1 MIAGNKE
8 LAIENYKKFA
18 EIDPTNINGAKI
30 FEKLKSK
37 NLLKFMALLNSSYIY
52 FILTF
57 ILCFLSCKNTSE
69 RHYSFAE
76 EQLSTTILSDSI
88 MSCVKYHENLI
99 AFTNATI
106 VDGTGTSIKQN
117 QTVIIENGIFK
128 EMGIHSDIKIP
139 QNAKTINLKGKTII
153 PGIVGMHN
161 HLHIPRFPDVGD
173 VAAKLYLASGVTTIQ
188 TCGAASPY
196 NELELSKRI
205 KDAKQVG
212 PEIIPS
218 APFIT
223 GQGGN
228 PNMIIPRDTKHLKD
242 TMQHW
247 LDQDVKWFKVYR
259 NTNPNDLKT
268 IIEVA
273 HNNDAKVRGHL
284 CSITF
289 EEATKLGID
298 AIEHGLNSTSDF
310 RTNKFYGQC
319 NGGREYMDELIIN
332 STEVKR
338 LQQLMIDNKVFLTST
353 VAIYEASIPN
363 RAFAD
368 KRTIKVMSP
377 FLQNQY
383 KERRASFN
391 KQINDSIRNNRLKR
405 IMEFEYQYYK
415 MGGLLCAGVD
425 AGRHVLPGFGDQRNY
440 ELLIETGFT
449 TEEAVQIMTGNGAK
463 ALDRQDIGTIQ
474 VGKRADFVI
483 LNGNL
488 ENDAS
493 TIKNVETVFKEGV
506 GYNSKKILEKI
517 TGKFGME

>member
-1 MIAGNKE
+1 M
-8 LAIENYKKFA
+8 F
-18 EIDPTNINGAKI
+18 INHSICQYI
-30 FEKLKSK
+30 FIVFL
-37 NLLKFMALLNSSYIY
+37 
-52 FILTF
+52 
-57 ILCFLSCKNTSE
+57 LCFSSCKNTTESKIIVNKQNNE
-69 RHYSFAE
+69 NKS
-76 EQLSTTILSDSI
+76 IKLSDSLKPYI
-88 MSCVKYHENLI
+88 KYNKDLL

-106 VDGTGTSIKQN
+106 VDGTGKAIKQN
-117 QTVIIENGIFK
+117 QTLIIEDGIFK
-128 EMGIHSDIKIP
+128 DMGNDTDIKVP
-139 QNAKTINLKGKTII
+139 QNAKTINLEGKTII

-228 PNMIIPRDTKHLKD
+228 PNMIVPRDTEHLKD
-242 TMQHW
+242 TMKHW
-247 LDQDVKWFKVYR
+247 LDQGVKWFKVYR

-273 HNNDAKVRGHL
+273 HNNQAKVRGHL

-310 RTNKFYGQC
+310 RTDKEYGIC
-319 NGGREYMDELIIN
+319 GGGREYMDELIIDSPN
-332 STEVKR
+332 VKR

-353 VAIYEASIPN
+353 VSIYEASIPN

-383 KERRASFN
+383 KERRASFD
-391 KQINDSIRNNRLKR
+391 KQMNDSIRNNRLKR
-405 IMEFEYQYYK
+405 IMEFEYQFYK

-425 AGRHVLPGFGDQRNY
+425 AGRHVIPGFGDQRNY
-440 ELLIETGFT
+440 ELLIEAGFS
-449 TEEAVQIMTGNGAK
+449 TEEAIQIMTGNGAK
-463 ALDRQDIGTIQ
+463 ALKRTDIGTIQ
-474 VGKRADFVI
+474 VGKRADLVI

-488 ENDAS
+488 EKDA
-493 TIKNVETVFKEGV
+493 TVIKNAETVFKKGI
-506 GYNSKKILEKI
+506 GYNPESILENMKGEF
-517 TGKFGME
+517 GK

>member
-1 MIAGNKE
+1 MS
-8 LAIENYKKFA
+8 L
-18 EIDPTNINGAKI
+18 TNSPYLYYILPFI
-30 FEKLKSK
+30 F
-37 NLLKFMALLNSSYIY
+37 
-52 FILTF
+52 
-57 ILCFLSCKNTSE
+57 CFLSCKNTTESKKFVDKQNNE
-69 RHYSFAE
+69 N
-76 EQLSTTILSDSI
+76 QIIKLSDSLRPYI
-88 MSCVKYHENLI
+88 KYHEDFM

-106 VDGTGTSIKQN
+106 VDGTGKAIKQN
-117 QTVIIENGIFK
+117 QTVIIDNGIFK
-128 EMGIHSDIKIP
+128 AVGNSADIKIP
-139 QNAKTINLKGKTII
+139 RNTKTINLKEKTII

-205 KDAKQVG
+205 KESKQIG

-223 GQGGN
+223 GQSGN
-228 PNMIIPRDTKHLKD
+228 PNMIIPRDIGHLKD

-259 NTNPNDLKT
+259 NTNPDDLKT
-268 IIEVA
+268 IIEFA
-273 HNNDAKVRGHL
+273 HNNQAKVRGHL

-310 RTNKFYGQC
+310 RTNKDYGQC
-319 NGGREYMDELIIN
+319 NGGREYMDELIID
-332 STEVKR
+332 SPEVKR

-353 VAIYEASIPN
+353 LSVFEASIPN

-377 FLQNQY
+377 FLQDQY
-383 KERRASFN
+383 KERRASFD
-391 KQINDSIRNNRLKR
+391 KQMNDSIRNNRLKR
-405 IMEFEYQYYK
+405 IIEFEYQFYK

-440 ELLIETGFT
+440 ELLIEAGFS
-449 TEEAVQIMTGNGAK
+449 TEEAIQVMTGNGSK
-463 ALDRQDIGTIQ
+463 ALKRQDIGTIQ

-488 ENDAS
+488 ENDAG
-493 TIKNVETVFKEGV
+493 TIKNVETVFKEGI
-506 GYNSKKILEKI
+506 GYNSKKIFERI

>member
-1 MIAGNKE
+1 MFI
-8 LAIENYKKFA
+8 NYSRYQY
-18 EIDPTNINGAKI
+18 I
-30 FEKLKSK
+30 FII
-37 NLLKFMALLNSSYIY
+37 LLF
-52 FILTF
+52 
-57 ILCFLSCKNTSE
+57 CFSSCKD
-69 RHYSFAE
+69 
-76 EQLSTTILSDSI
+76 TTKNKVFVDKQNNENQNIKLSDSLLPYI
-88 MSCVKYHENLI
+88 KHNEDLI
-99 AFTNATI
+99 VFTNVTV
-106 VDGTGTSIKQN
+106 VDGTGKSLKQN

-128 EMGIHSDIKIP
+128 DMGNDTDIKVP

-153 PGIVGMHN
+153 PGIIGMHN

-196 NELELSKRI
+196 NELKLSNRI

-228 PNMIIPRDTKHLKD
+228 PNMIIPRDTEHLKD
-242 TMQHW
+242 TMKHW
-247 LDQDVKWFKVYR
+247 LDQGVKWFKVYR
-259 NTNPNDLKT
+259 NTNPDDLKT

-273 HNNDAKVRGHL
+273 HNNQAKVRGHL

-310 RTNKFYGQC
+310 RTNKDYGQC
-319 NGGREYMDELIIN
+319 NGGREYMDDLIIN
-332 STEVKR
+332 SPKVKQ
-338 LQQLMIDNKVFLTST
+338 LQQLMIDNKVLLTST
-353 VAIYEASIPN
+353 VSIYEASIPN

-383 KERRASFN
+383 KERRASFD
-391 KQINDSIRNNRLKR
+391 KQMNDSIRNNRLKR
-405 IMEFEYQYYK
+405 IMEFEYQFYK

-440 ELLIETGFT
+440 ELLIEAGFS
-449 TEEAVQIMTGNGAK
+449 TEETIQIMTGNGAK
-463 ALDRQDIGTIQ
+463 ALERQDIGTIR

-488 ENDAS
+488 ENDAT
-493 TIKNVETVFKEGV
+493 TIKNVEIVFKEGV
-506 GYNSKKILEKI
+506 GYNSKKIIEGI

>member
-1 MIAGNKE
+1 MS
-8 LAIENYKKFA
+8 L
-18 EIDPTNINGAKI
+18 P
-30 FEKLKSK
+30 
-37 NLLKFMALLNSSYIY
+37 NLTYLY
-52 FILTF
+52 FIMTF
-57 ILCFLSCKNTSE
+57 LFCFSSCKNTTKSKIFVDKQYNE
-69 RHYSFAE
+69 N
-76 EQLSTTILSDSI
+76 QIINLSDSLKPYI
-88 MSCVKYHENLI
+88 KYNKDLL

-106 VDGTGTSIKQN
+106 VDGTGKALKQN
-117 QTVIIENGIFK
+117 QTLIIKNGIFK
-128 EMGIHSDIKIP
+128 EMGNDADIKIP
-139 QNAKTINLKGKTII
+139 HNATTINLKGKTII

-228 PNMIIPRDTKHLKD
+228 PNMIIPRDTEHLKD
-242 TMQHW
+242 TMKHW
-247 LDQDVKWFKVYR
+247 LDQGVKWFKVYR
-259 NTNPNDLKT
+259 NTNPDDLKT

-273 HNNDAKVRGHL
+273 HNNQAKVRGHL

-310 RTNKFYGQC
+310 RTNKDYGQC
-319 NGGREYMDELIIN
+319 NGGRDYMDDLIID
-332 STEVKR
+332 SPEVKR

-353 VAIYEASIPN
+353 VSIYEASIPN

-368 KRTIKVMSP
+368 KRTIKAMSP
-377 FLQNQY
+377 FLQDQY
-383 KERRASFN
+383 KERRASFD
-391 KQINDSIRNNRLKR
+391 KQMNDSIRNNRLKR
-405 IMEFEYQYYK
+405 IMQFEYQYYK

-440 ELLIETGFT
+440 ELLIEAGFK
-449 TEEAVQIMTGNGAK
+449 TEEAIQIMTGNGAK
-463 ALDRQDIGTIQ
+463 ALERQDVGTIQ

-488 ENDAS
+488 EKDA
-493 TIKNVETVFKEGV
+493 TVIKNVETVFKKGI
-506 GYNSKKILEKI
+506 GYNPESILETI
-517 TGKFGME
+517 EEQFGKE

>member
-1 MIAGNKE
+1 M
-8 LAIENYKKFA
+8 F
-18 EIDPTNINGAKI
+18 INHSICHYI
-30 FEKLKSK
+30 FIVFL
-37 NLLKFMALLNSSYIY
+37 
-52 FILTF
+52 
-57 ILCFLSCKNTSE
+57 LCFSSCKNNTESKIYVNKQNNE
-69 RHYSFAE
+69 NKS
-76 EQLSTTILSDSI
+76 IKLSDSLKPYI
-88 MSCVKYHENLI
+88 KYNKDLL

-106 VDGTGTSIKQN
+106 VDGTGKSIKQN

-128 EMGIHSDIKIP
+128 DMGNDTDIKVP

-228 PNMIIPRDTKHLKD
+228 PNMIIPRDTEHLKD
-242 TMQHW
+242 TMKHW
-247 LDQDVKWFKVYR
+247 LDQGVKWFKVYR
-259 NTNPNDLKT
+259 NTNPDDLKT

-273 HNNDAKVRGHL
+273 HNNQAKVRGHL

-310 RTNKFYGQC
+310 RTNKDYGQC
-319 NGGREYMDELIIN
+319 NGGREYMDDLIIN
-332 STEVKR
+332 SPKVKQ

-353 VAIYEASIPN
+353 VSIYEASIPN
-363 RAFAD
+363 RTFAD
-368 KRTIKVMSP
+368 KRTIKAMSP
-377 FLQNQY
+377 FLQDQY
-383 KERRASFN
+383 KERRASFD
-391 KQINDSIRNNRLKR
+391 KQMNDSIRNNRLKR
-405 IMEFEYQYYK
+405 IMQFEYQYYK

-425 AGRHVLPGFGDQRNY
+425 AGRHVLPGFGDQQNY
-440 ELLIETGFT
+440 KLLIEAGFS
-449 TEEAVQIMTGNGAK
+449 TEEVIQIMTGNGAK
-463 ALDRQDIGTIQ
+463 ALERQDVGTIQ

-488 ENDAS
+488 EKDA
-493 TIKNVETVFKEGV
+493 TVIKNVETVFKKGI
-506 GYNSKKILEKI
+506 GYNPELILETI
-517 TGKFGME
+517 EGQFGKE

>member
-1 MIAGNKE
+1 MS
-8 LAIENYKKFA
+8 L
-18 EIDPTNINGAKI
+18 P
-30 FEKLKSK
+30 
-37 NLLKFMALLNSSYIY
+37 NLTYLY
-52 FILTF
+52 FIMTF
-57 ILCFLSCKNTSE
+57 LFCFSSCKNTTKSKIFVDKQYNE
-69 RHYSFAE
+69 N
-76 EQLSTTILSDSI
+76 QIINLSDSLKPYI
-88 MSCVKYHENLI
+88 KYNKDLL

-106 VDGTGTSIKQN
+106 VDGTGKALKQN
-117 QTVIIENGIFK
+117 QTLIIKNGIFK
-128 EMGIHSDIKIP
+128 EMGNDADIKIP
-139 QNAKTINLKGKTII
+139 HNATTINLKGKTII

-228 PNMIIPRDTKHLKD
+228 PNMIIPRDTEHLKD
-242 TMQHW
+242 TMKHW
-247 LDQDVKWFKVYR
+247 LDQGVKWFKVYR
-259 NTNPNDLKT
+259 NTNPDDLKT

-273 HNNDAKVRGHL
+273 HNNQAKVRGHL

-310 RTNKFYGQC
+310 RTNKDYGQC
-319 NGGREYMDELIIN
+319 NGGREYMDDLIID
-332 STEVKR
+332 SPEVKR

-353 VAIYEASIPN
+353 VSIYEASIPN

-368 KRTIKVMSP
+368 KRTIKAMSP
-377 FLQNQY
+377 FLQDQY
-383 KERRASFN
+383 KERRASFD
-391 KQINDSIRNNRLKR
+391 KQMNDSIRNNRLKR
-405 IMEFEYQYYK
+405 IMQFEYQYYK

-440 ELLIETGFT
+440 ELLIEAGFK
-449 TEEAVQIMTGNGAK
+449 TEEAIQIMTGNGAK
-463 ALDRQDIGTIQ
+463 ALERQDVGTIQ

-488 ENDAS
+488 EKDA
-493 TIKNVETVFKEGV
+493 TVIKNVETVFKKGI
-506 GYNSKKILEKI
+506 GYNPESILETI
-517 TGKFGME
+517 EEQFGKE